1 MAIKVLRE
9 YGISSKLDKYNLM
22 IARGGNLM
30 DYDGQRMN
38 VRAYML
44 VEDTHEDGEIVKAFK
59 AIVVYGDNEEIVG
72 SNSPVFIRGLETF
85 LDFMETDELK
95 TFVPVQKLTQKGKRC
110 LTFQA

>member
-1 MAIKVLRE
+1 MAVKVIRE

-30 DYDGQRMN
+30 DYNGQRMN
-38 VRAYML
+38 VRAYMI

-59 AIVVYGDNEEIVG
+59 AIVVDGDDEQTVG
-72 SNSPVFIRGLETF
+72 TNSPVFIHGLETF

-95 TFVPVQKLTQKGKRC
+95 TFVPVQKLTRTGKRC
-110 LTFQA
+110 LTFEA